1 MGTGKYIGGRVGTR
15 TREDVAP
22 VNTGSGMRTRGS
34 MGEARAL
41 LRATGPHAV
50 HATTETTHGN
60 DSGADTSHAPA
71 MQSIQSRAQLFA
83 VFRGYMSAVYLPWS
97 WEAAGNTIGARW
109 TGESTARPRFM
120 CNSLRMQFDVHLP
133 APELALC
140 SCAANPLRSQ
150 KQLSAPSWGR
160 GRHSAAQRDL
170 V

>member
-1 MGTGKYIGGRVGTR
+1 MHLPCNQYGAERSCSQFIG
-15 TREDVAP
+15 
-22 VNTGSGMRTRGS
+22 
-34 MGEARAL
+34 
-41 LRATGPHAV
+41 
-50 HATTETTHGN
+50 
-60 DSGADTSHAPA
+60 DTCRRF
-71 MQSIQSRAQLFA
+71 M
-83 VFRGYMSAVYLPWS
+83 YLPWS